1 MGIWNTVQKWQ
12 GKSVPPCSMIVA
24 AAGSSCRMGG
34 QDKLFAPLAGVP
46 VLTRTLRAID
56 RAELVSE
63 IVVAAQEE
71 RMEAVADLCA
81 AAALHKKVKVVK
93 GGASRTES
101 VLAAALE
108 CDPRAELIAIHDGA
122 RPLVRP
128 EMIDEMIR
136 AGWQTQAAAPSTP
149 VTDTVKVADDDR
161 WVASTPD
168 RSTLY
173 AVQTPQVFQANILK
187 AALQAALASGEP
199 VTDDCAAVERLGKR
213 VWLAGGGRR
222 GEYQD
227 HHASGSDNRGSAA
240 AAAGGRTMTA
250 LRIGHGYDVHRL
262 VEGRALI
269 LGGVTIPWERGLDG
283 HSDADVLTHAVM
295 DALLGAIAAGDIGKL
310 FPDNDAAF
318 HNISSM
324 LLLKRV
330 GEYLRQEGYTV
341 VNIDAT
347 LIAQAPKVSPYRDAM
362 RQNIAAALG
371 VDVSQ
376 ISVKAT
382 TEEHLGFTGTGEG
395 MAAHAVALVEKL

>member
-122 RPLVRP
+122 RPLTTQNEINQVILLALQKGAATLGVRP

-213 VWLAGGGRR
+213 VWLAEG
-222 GEYQD
+222 
-227 HHASGSDNRGSAA
+227 
-240 AAAGGRTMTA
+240 
-250 LRIGHGYDVHRL
+250 DVENIKITTPVDL
-262 VEGRALI
+262 IIVE
-269 LGGVTIPWERGLDG
+269 
-283 HSDADVLTHAVM
+283 
-295 DALLGAIAAGDIGKL
+295 ALL
-310 FPDNDAAF
+310 
-318 HNISSM
+318 
-324 LLLKRV
+324 
-330 GEYLRQEGYTV
+330 RQREDG
-341 VNIDAT
+341 
-347 LIAQAPKVSPYRDAM
+347 R
-362 RQNIAAALG
+362 
-371 VDVSQ
+371 
-376 ISVKAT
+376 
-382 TEEHLGFTGTGEG
+382 
-395 MAAHAVALVEKL
+395 